1 MRTWRWIPC
10 LKMISLS
17 NASCVCHLKVIL
29 WNFFFFFLP
38 TYICTGAHQVSSGEG
53 LFTYHVDTR
62 KVLCLD
68 PGTVARI
75 CNPSAW
81 EAD

>member
-1 MRTWRWIPC
+1 MD
-10 LKMISLS
+10 
-17 NASCVCHLKVIL
+17 
-29 WNFFFFFLP
+29 FFFLH
-38 TYICTGAHQVSSGEG
+38 TYICTGAHQVSPGEE

-68 PGTVARI
+68 PGTMTRI
-75 CNPSAW
+75 CNTSAW

>member
-1 MRTWRWIPC
+1 MSEDDFPFKC
-10 LKMISLS
+10 
-17 NASCVCHLKVIL
+17 IL
-29 WNFFFFFLP
+29 YVSPEGNFMDFFFFP

>member
-1 MRTWRWIPC
+1 
-10 LKMISLS
+10 MISLS
-17 NASCVCHLKVIL
+17 NASCMCHLKVIL
-29 WNFFFFFLP
+29 WIFFFLH
-38 TYICTGAHQVSSGEG
+38 TYICTGAHQVSSGEE

-68 PGTVARI
+68 PGTMTRI